1 MLTSLS
7 VFIRGN
13 RWRPLLLSSAL
24 ALAIALPPPALQAAT
39 AQAAPSGVPAAQVFG
54 KLKDGR
60 EVHVFSLVNAAG
72 FRADIIEYGAIVT
85 RLLAPDRAGSL
96 ADVTLGFDNI
106 DDYLTRSPS
115 FGAIVGRVGNRIAGG
130 KFTVD
135 GQTYSLAIN
144 TGRPPFQST
153 LHGGKLGFDK
163 VLWTGEPTT
172 RDGQPAVR
180 MRYTSPDG
188 EEGFPGKLEVQVL
201 YSVTADNS
209 LRIDYTITTDKA
221 TPVNLTNH
229 AYFNLKGEGEGDVL
243 GHELELR
250 ASRYTPVNAGLYPTG
265 EILPVADTPFD
276 FTTPH
281 LIGERIASDHPQA
294 KLANGYDHNFVLDAK
309 DGSLA
314 LAAIV
319 REPTT
324 GRVLEVLTTQ
334 PGVQLYTAN
343 GMNDRRGGK
352 AGKPYVRRA
361 GFCLETQHFPDSV
374 NQPSFPSTILRPGET
389 FRSTTIY
396 RFSAK

>member
-1 MLTSLS
+1 MLTSLRA
-7 VFIRGN
+7 FIPGRCG
-13 RWRPLLLSSAL
+13 RFLL
-24 ALAIALPPPALQAAT
+24 LAIAGALATALPPAVHAA
-39 AQAAPSGVPAAQVFG
+39 AIQSAPAAPPTAQVFG

-60 EVHVFSLVNAAG
+60 EVHVFSLVNATG

-85 RLLAPDRAGSL
+85 QLLAPDRAGKF

-135 GQTYSLAIN
+135 GQTYHLALN
-144 TGRPPFQST
+144 SGRPPYQAT

-163 VLWTGEPTT
+163 VLWTGTPTT
-172 RDGQPAVR
+172 REGQPAVR
-180 MRYTSPDG
+180 MHYTSPDG
-188 EEGFPGKLEVQVL
+188 EEGFPGKLEVDVL

-209 LRIDYTITTDKA
+209 LRLDYTITTDKA

-243 GHELELR
+243 DHVLELR
-250 ASRYTPVNAGLYPTG
+250 ASRYTPAGPGLIPTG
-265 EILPVADTPFD
+265 EILPVADTPLD
-276 FTTPH
+276 FTKPH
-281 LIGERIASDHPQA
+281 PIGERLASDHPQI
-294 KLANGYDHNFVLDAK
+294 KLGGGYDHNFVLDAK
-309 DGSLA
+309 AGTLA

-324 GRVLEVLTTQ
+324 GRILEVRTDQ

-361 GFCLETQHFPDSV
+361 GFCLETQHFPDSI
-374 NQPSFPSTILRPGET
+374 NQPAFPNTVLRPGET

-396 RFSAK
+396 RFSAQ

>member
-1 MLTSLS
+1 MLHPFVRFFLNHSARR
-7 VFIRGN
+7 I
-13 RWRPLLLSSAL
+13 AL
-24 ALAIALPPPALQAAT
+24 ALLLAIALPSPESLAAT
-39 AQAAPSGVPAAQVFG
+39 AASPTAAKAPTSQVFG
-54 KLKDGR
+54 KLPDGR

-85 RLLAPDRAGSL
+85 RLLAPDRTGAL

-106 DDYLTRSPS
+106 DDYLTRSAA
-115 FGAIVGRVGNRIAGG
+115 FGAIVGRVGNRISGG
-130 KFTVD
+130 KFSID
-135 GQTYSLAIN
+135 GQTYPLVTN
-144 TGRPPFQST
+144 TGRGEFRST
-153 LHGGKLGFDK
+153 IHGGKVGFDK
-163 VLWTGEPTT
+163 VLWTGEPTL

-180 MRYTSPDG
+180 MRYTSADG

-201 YSVTADNS
+201 YSVTTDNS

-243 GHELELR
+243 DHELELR
-250 ASRYTPVNAGLYPTG
+250 ASRYTPANAGLYPTG
-265 EILPVADTPFD
+265 EILPVSETPFD
-276 FTTPH
+276 FTKPH
-281 LIGERIASDHPQA
+281 LIGERIAADHPQT
-294 KLANGYDHNFVLDAK
+294 KLANGYDHNFVLDSK
-309 DGSLA
+309 GGSLA

-319 REPTT
+319 RESTT
-324 GRVLEVLTTQ
+324 GRTLEVLTTE

>member
-1 MLTSLS
+1 MFHPFARFFLNHLS
-7 VFIRGN
+7 YRIAFA
-13 RWRPLLLSSAL
+13 LLFAVAL
-24 ALAIALPPPALQAAT
+24 ARLDIRAATPATPAAAT
-39 AQAAPSGVPAAQVFG
+39 APTAQVFG

-60 EVHVFSLVNAAG
+60 EVHVFSLVNSQG

-85 RLLAPDRAGSL
+85 RLLTPDRTGNL

-106 DDYLTRSPS
+106 DDYLTRSQS
-115 FGAIVGRVGNRIAGG
+115 YGAIVGRVGNRISGG
-130 KFTVD
+130 KFSID
-135 GQTYSLAIN
+135 GHEYPLVVN
-144 TGRPPFQST
+144 TGRGEFRST
-153 LHGGKLGFDK
+153 IHGGKVGFDK

-172 RDGQPAVR
+172 REGQPAVR
-180 MRYTSPDG
+180 MRYTSADG

-201 YSVTADNS
+201 YSVTADNA
-209 LRIDYTITTDKA
+209 LRIDYTITTDKP

-243 GHELELR
+243 DHELEVR
-250 ASRYTPVNAGLYPTG
+250 ASRYTPANAGLYPTG
-265 EILPVADTPFD
+265 EILPVSDTPFD
-276 FTTPH
+276 FTKPH
-281 LIGERIASDHPQA
+281 PIGERIAADHPQI
-294 KLANGYDHNFVLDAK
+294 KLANGYDHNFVLDSK
-309 DGSLA
+309 GGSLA

-343 GMNDRRGGK
+343 GLNDRRGGK
-352 AGKPYVRRA
+352 AGKPYVRRG

-374 NQPSFPSTILRPGET
+374 NQPAFPNTILRPGET